1 MRQVQ
6 IGARRLAVHQVGDR
20 GPILLMVHGF
30 PLDHS
35 MWQFQIAEFADR
47 CRVLAVDLRGFG
59 ASESRDETVSME
71 QYADDLAAL
80 LDELGI
86 AEPVNYLGLSMGGY
100 VAWQFWKR
108 HRQRLERLILC
119 DTRARADNDE
129 VARGRRRMAY
139 DVLAQGSE
147 MVADSMLPRLLAP
160 DTAMRFPERV
170 DALRQ
175 VISRTAPSAIA
186 AAQRGMSVRLD
197 VTSWLGAIDTPALL
211 ICGVED
217 EISRPEEMEG
227 MAAAMPNGRFICVPD
242 AGHMAPLENPEFVNR
257 SIDAFLFS
265 A

>member
-129 VARGRRRMAY
+129 VAPRPPSHRRPTTSWLRGRRWWPTRCCP
-139 DVLAQGSE
+139 DCW
-147 MVADSMLPRLLAP
+147 LP
-160 DTAMRFPERV
+160 T
-170 DALRQ
+170 
-175 VISRTAPSAIA
+175 
-186 AAQRGMSVRLD
+186 
-197 VTSWLGAIDTPALL
+197 
-211 ICGVED
+211 
-217 EISRPEEMEG
+217 RP
-227 MAAAMPNGRFICVPD
+227 
-242 AGHMAPLENPEFVNR
+242 
-257 SIDAFLFS
+257 
-265 A
+265 